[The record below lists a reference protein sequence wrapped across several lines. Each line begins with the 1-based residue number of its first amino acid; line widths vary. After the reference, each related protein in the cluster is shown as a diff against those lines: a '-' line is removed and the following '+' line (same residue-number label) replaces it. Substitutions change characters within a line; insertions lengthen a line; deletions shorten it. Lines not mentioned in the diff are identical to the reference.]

1 MIIRNRDKMRFAHMA
16 DCHIGAWNDP
26 KMRQASIKAFER
38 AVDICIKEGV
48 DFVLIAGDLFNT
60 SLPGI
65 DSLKA
70 AVKKLRELK
79 EKDITVYVIPGS
91 HDFSPSGKTMLEVL
105 EEAGLVINVS
115 KGDFSNEKVVL
126 KFTTDKKTGARITG
140 MVGRKGGLEK
150 VYYKGL
156 DKTDLEKQ
164 KGFKIFMFHT
174 ALEEFK
180 PKGLEKIEASPLSLL
195 PKGFDY
201 YAGGHVHYVFNK
213 QEKDYGTIAY
223 PGPLFPDNFKE
234 LEELENGGFYI
245 VNVNK
250 KIEPSYQPI
259 VVYNV
264 FSVRMDCNNKTPEE
278 VHSELIE
285 EFQNKEFVNTIVT
298 IRLFGIL
305 KTGKTPD
312 INFKDIMKLLQ
323 TKGAVFVM
331 KNTHKLSS
339 KEFKEV
345 KIKKASVEE
354 IEEELIKEHTDQI
367 NVEDWDQKKQTQLIK
382 TLMKILDTEKGEDE
396 KVADFEKRIDEEA
409 KNILD

>member
-1 MIIRNRDKMRFAHMA
+1 MRFAHMA

>member
-1 MIIRNRDKMRFAHMA
+1 MRFAHMA

-70 AVKKLRELK
+70 TVKKLRELK
-79 EKDITVYVIPGS
+79 ENDITVYVIPGS

-115 KGDFSNEKVVL
+115 KGDFSNEKIVL

-195 PKGFDY
+195 PKDFDY

-223 PGPLFPDNFKE
+223 PGPLFPNNFKE

-367 NVEDWDQKKQTQLIK
+367 NVEGWDQKKQIHLIK